1 MQRRSLIGAVLFCV
15 VLFSAAPQDWD
26 LALLDTARDVDYLT
40 RAEKDVILELNMVRS
55 DPRKYADLYIK
66 PRIAYFNGNL
76 FSEPGRSIGLM
87 TNEGATAVEEC
98 YQALI
103 NMQPVPLLYPEQ
115 GLSLAAKD
123 HVLDTG
129 KTGRV
134 GHTSSDGS
142 TMGGRLNRYGKWAG
156 SAGENI
162 SYGNDRA
169 RDIVVQLLIDDGVS
183 SRRHRTNNMSEVFTC
198 IGVAVGKHAGYGSMC
213 VLDFAG
219 TYTGN

>member
-1 MQRRSLIGAVLFCV
+1 MDGFIGLLYLWHWFLENKDFKGELMEPVQKSFIQVVALQQTQRLKHFEIASIQKHSLIGAILFCL
-15 VLFSAAPQDWD
+15 VLISAALEDW
-26 LALLDTARDVDYLT
+26 
-40 RAEKDVILELNMVRS
+40 
-55 DPRKYADLYIK
+55 
-66 PRIAYFNGNL
+66 
-76 FSEPGRSIGLM
+76 
-87 TNEGATAVEEC
+87 
-98 YQALI
+98 
-103 NMQPVPLLYPEQ
+103 LYPEK

-123 HVLDTG
+123 HVLDTR

-162 SYGNDRA
+162 SYGNDKA

-183 SRRHRTNNMSEVFTC
+183 SRRHRANNMSRTFTR
-198 IGVAVGKHAGYGSMC
+198 IDVAVGKHTGYGSVC

>member
-1 MQRRSLIGAVLFCV
+1 MFCV
-15 VLFSAAPQDWD
+15 VVVLVSAAPEEWD
-26 LALLDTARDVDYLT
+26 LVLLDTAQDVDYLT
-40 RAEKDVILELNMVRS
+40 RVEKDVILELNMVRS

-66 PRIAYFNGNL
+66 PQIAYFKGTL
-76 FSEPGRSIGLM
+76 FSEPGRSIGLR
-87 TNEGATAVEEC
+87 TNEGAKAVEEC

-103 NMQPVPLLYPEQ
+103 TMQPVPLLYPEK

-123 HVLDTG
+123 HVLDTR

-134 GHTSSDGS
+134 GHTGSDGS

-162 SYGNDRA
+162 SYGNDKA

-183 SRRHRTNNMSEVFTC
+183 SRGHRTNNMSGAFTR

-213 VLDFAG
+213 VLDFVS